1 MCDNLVV
8 HPDSVR
14 SSRMIFA
21 KNSDRP
27 VYESQPLVYQPRK
40 RYEPGAVL
48 KLANV
53 EIPQVEET
61 FLHIGSA
68 PYWCWGYEEG
78 MNEFGVAIGNE
89 AIFTKDLKESAQD
102 PFKQKGIIG
111 MELVRLGLE
120 RGRTAREAL
129 SVITGL
135 IEEYGQ
141 WGPASVSE
149 GKAYNNSFIIV
160 DPYEAW
166 VLETV
171 DREWAAKKVT
181 SGFYAI
187 SNEMSIRKDWDRNSI
202 GFKAMAIRAGWAK
215 REDDF
220 DAAHAYTDFTNS
232 LQVSHIRVQRAKQL
246 LKERAGDIDIDW
258 VKRILRDH
266 LEDSFLEGPFFNA
279 ALPDFQTICMHSS
292 PANFTWGNTA
302 SSMICE
308 MPKDEYYIPLMWWAP
323 VTPCTSIYLPV
334 FICEQDFPEMMSKA
348 GTVTEKTMDPGKSPL
363 DSYADDSYWWL
374 FQDLLDEIKGD
385 ETGSQFN
392 RNSKIVRKVFD
403 RLEKKWM
410 DKIYEIEEEAANLN
424 RAGRRE
430 EAVELVTSFSE
441 KCLRETLAAFSEIR
455 KEMRGAV
462 LV

>member
-8 HPDSVR
+8 HPDSTR

-27 VYESQPLVYQPRK
+27 AYESQPLVYIPRK
-40 RYEPGAVL
+40 SYESGTRL
-48 KLANV
+48 KLANL
-53 EIPQVEET
+53 EIPQVDKT

-78 MNEFGVAIGNE
+78 MNEYGVAIGNE

-102 PFKQKGIIG
+102 PYKQKGIIG

-129 SVITGL
+129 DVITGL

-149 GKAYNNSFIIV
+149 GNAYNNSFIIV
-160 DPYEAW
+160 DANEAW
-166 VLETV
+166 VLETI
-171 DREWAAKKVT
+171 DHEWVAKQVKT
-181 SGFYAI
+181 GFHAI
-187 SNEMSIRKDWDRNSI
+187 SNEMSIRKEWDLNSI
-202 GFKAMAIRAGWAK
+202 GFMAMAIRSGWAK
-215 REDDF
+215 QEDGF
-220 DAAHAYTDFTNS
+220 DAAHAYTDFTNP
-232 LQVSHIRVQRAKQL
+232 LQVSHIRVQRSKQL
-246 LKERAGDIDIDW
+246 LNERAGDIDIHW

-266 LEDSFLEGPFFNA
+266 LEGSFLEGPFFNA

-292 PANFTWGNTA
+292 PAGFTWGNTA

-308 MPKDEYYIPLMWWAP
+308 MPQDEYQIPLMWWSP
-323 VTPCTSIYLPV
+323 VTPCTGLYLPI
-334 FICEQDFPEMMSKA
+334 FICEQDFPEILTKA
-348 GTVTEKTMDPGKSPL
+348 GTVMERTMDPSKSEL
-363 DSYADDSYWWL
+363 DSYADDSYWWR
-374 FQDLLDEIKGD
+374 FQDLLDELKGD
-385 ETGSQFN
+385 EIGSQFN
-392 RNSKIVRKVFD
+392 KNSHVVRQVFI
-403 RLEKKWM
+403 RLEEKWASAVC
-410 DKIYEIEEEAANLN
+410 DIQEEAAAFN

-430 EAVELVTSFSE
+430 EAVELVASFTD

-455 KEMRGAV
+455 RELRTPV

>member
-8 HPDSVR
+8 HPDSTS

-27 VYESQPLVYQPRK
+27 AYESQPLVYNPRK
-40 RYEPGAVL
+40 RYEKGTTL
-48 KLANV
+48 KLANL

-61 FLHIGSA
+61 FLHVGSA

-78 MNEFGVAIGNE
+78 MNEHGVAIGNE

-102 PFKQKGIIG
+102 PYKQKGIIG

-129 SVITGL
+129 DVITGL

-149 GKAYNNSFIIV
+149 GNAYNNSFIIV
-160 DPYEAW
+160 DSHEAW
-166 VLETV
+166 VLETI
-171 DREWAAKKVT
+171 DHEWVAKQVK
-181 SGFYAI
+181 SGFHSI
-187 SNEMSIRKDWDRNSI
+187 SNEMSIRKEWDLNSI
-202 GFKAMAIRAGWAK
+202 GFKAMAIRSGWAK
-215 REDDF
+215 RDGDF

-232 LQVSHIRVQRAKQL
+232 LQVSHIRVQRSKQL
-246 LKERAGDIDIDW
+246 LNERAGEIDIPW

-266 LEDSFLEGPFFNA
+266 LEGSFLEGPFFNA

-308 MPKDEYYIPLMWWAP
+308 INKDENYIPMMWWSP
-323 VTPCTSIYLPV
+323 VTPCTGLYLPI
-334 FICEQDFPEMMSKA
+334 FMCEQEFPEILTKA
-348 GTVTEKTMDPGKSPL
+348 GTVMEKTMDPTKSYL
-363 DSYADDSYWWL
+363 DSYADDSYWWM
-374 FQDLLDEIKGD
+374 FQDLLDELKGD
-385 ETGSQFN
+385 EIGSHFN
-392 RNSKIVRKVFD
+392 KNSQIVRKIFN
-403 RLEKKWM
+403 RLEEKWSTAAS
-410 DKIYEIEEEAANLN
+410 EIQEEAATLN
-424 RAGRRE
+424 KAGRRE
-430 EAVELVTSFSE
+430 EAVELVTSFTD

-455 KEMRGAV
+455 RELRTPV